1 MSDRLNARCP
11 ACARRPLPRCEP
23 SDGFVGQAWLSTEIR
38 RLLEVVSDDEVTAP
52 RAFEPR
58 GVSLVEIGAECL
70 GHRVVRGIADQGVAK
85 AEAVVVAHGV
95 RAYELLAH
103 ESEEV
108 R

>member
-1 MSDRLNARCP
+1 M
-11 ACARRPLPRCEP
+11 
-23 SDGFVGQAWLSTEIR
+23 GQAELSAESH
-38 RLLEVVSDDEVTAP
+38 RLLEVVADDEVTAP
-52 RAFEPR
+52 RALEPR

-85 AEAVVVAHGV
+85 TEAVVVAHGV
-95 RAYELLAH
+95 RAYELLPH